1 MDDNQKFR
9 ENEPAAKD
17 QSGAGAVSP
26 QHSGWDSIAFTDLI
40 ENIPFPVAMFDQ
52 ELCMLAASN
61 IWIKAG
67 KLTDSDWRGKP
78 LNDVCHDVG
87 LWKQKHLLALK
98 GSSLKGEEQEC
109 RIPVYET
116 PQYVNWQIRPWRKS
130 DGSIGGTV
138 MSVQNVTESVLSR
151 LSLQKA
157 LQVEEEAKRIKSRF
171 LSNISHELRTPLN
184 GILGFTNLAIDEET
198 TGVRKHYLE
207 IVKGS
212 ASKLLNIVNNVLDFS
227 EIESGSVSLELQRK
241 PLCEIVR
248 ETVDVACAAIQR
260 KGLDLLVRFHY
271 QRPVWIYIDAVR
283 VKQILF
289 ILLENAA
296 KFTRQGEIELSV
308 AVTHLDLQNETGVLE
323 FSIRDT
329 GIGIAEAE
337 KERIMDAF
345 TQAEPPLTK
354 RHEGAGLGLAI
365 SSELLKMMD
374 SKFDVVSYPG
384 QGSTFSFKLEPR
396 IQVAEV
402 NTPIKLD
409 FIKRVLIVDD
419 NQTTREI
426 IEEILS
432 FHQVTC
438 VHANNRAEA
447 LAMVGSGAL
456 CDAVLLEHNAD
467 QMDIDVFS
475 NTLMNCMND
484 PAPGIIVM
492 YTLAEDVAALR
503 DQSALY
509 VRSFIQKPVR
519 YQDLI
524 LAMSDLYAGRREERL
539 PGSPTDVFEL
549 RQNSGLSM
557 SILLVEDNHVNMLL
571 LRTVLRRLLPDG
583 LLIEAGNGLAAVN
596 ICKQKLP
603 DIIFMDVQMPVMN
616 GLDATK
622 AIRQIAHAENL
633 PIVALTA
640 GNEKGARDNC
650 LAAGMD
656 EFLTKP
662 YTPKDLMKVLQKFA
676 FM

>member
-1 MDDNQKFR
+1 MDNNENFPR
-9 ENEPAAKD
+9 NEATAENE
-17 QSGAGAVSP
+17 SVRGVVSP
-26 QHSGWDSIAFTDLI
+26 QHAGWDTIAFTDLI
-40 ENIPFPVAMFDQ
+40 ENIPFPVAIFDQ
-52 ELCMLAASN
+52 KLCMLAASN
-61 IWIKAG
+61 IWIRAG
-67 KLTDSDWRGKP
+67 KLTDSNWRGKH
-78 LNDVCHDVG
+78 LSKVCHDVG
-87 LWKQKHLLALK
+87 VWEQKHLLALK
-98 GSSLKGEEQEC
+98 GDSLRGEEQQC
-109 RIPVYET
+109 HIPIYET

-138 MSVQNVTESVLSR
+138 MSVQNVTESVLNR
-151 LSLQKA
+151 LNLQKA
-157 LQVEEEAKRIKSRF
+157 LQVEEDAKRIKSEF

-198 TGVRKHYLE
+198 AGVRKHYLE
-207 IVKGS
+207 IVKSS
-212 ASKLLNIVNNVLDFS
+212 AAKLLNIVNNVLDFS

-248 ETVDVACAAIQR
+248 ETVDVAGPSIQG
-260 KGLDLLVRFHY
+260 KGLDLLVRFHD
-271 QRPVWIYIDAVR
+271 QRAVWIYIDAVR

-296 KFTRQGEIELSV
+296 KFTREGEIELGV
-308 AVTHLDLQNETGVLE
+308 DVTDLDQQNQTGRLE
-323 FSIRDT
+323 FSVRDT

-345 TQAEPPLTK
+345 TQAEPALSK

-365 SSELLKMMD
+365 SSELLRMMD
-374 SKFDVVSYPG
+374 SKLDVVSYPG
-384 QGSTFSFKLEPR
+384 RGSTFSFKLELK

-402 NTPIKLD
+402 NTPINLD

-419 NQTTREI
+419 NQSTREI

-438 VHANNRAEA
+438 VHANNQAEA
-447 LAMVGSGAL
+447 LALVASGVS
-456 CDAVLLEHNAD
+456 CDAVLLEHHAHEA
-467 QMDIDVFS
+467 DIDRFYR
-475 NTLMNCMND
+475 TLTNHISD
-484 PAPGIIVM
+484 PAPGIIVLF
-492 YTLAEDVAALR
+492 TLAEDVAAIR
-503 DQSALY
+503 NQGARY
-509 VRSFIQKPVR
+509 VKSFIQKPVR

-524 LAMSDLYAGRREERL
+524 LAMSELYADRREERV
-539 PGSPTDVFEL
+539 PGSPTDIFEY
-549 RQNSGLSM
+549 RDDSGLPI
-557 SILLVEDNHVNMLL
+557 SILMVEDNHVNMLL
-571 LRTVLRRLLPDG
+571 LRTVLRRLSSDA

-640 GNEKGARDNC
+640 GNEKGARENC

-662 YTPKDLMKVLQKFA
+662 YTPRDLLKVLQKFA
-676 FM
+676 LM